1 MNTRLDAE
9 FWRRHLN
16 LGLVLYGVAI
26 ACSLVYLVAVP
37 GPSRHLLYGMA
48 ALALVSVAVVLALPR
63 HAIVESPRRLVF
75 FYSWS
80 AFSIAFVLAVAALDG
95 GATSPLALLL
105 LFALVYSALAYPPY
119 AVVGATTL
127 AATGYLAVAAVT
139 GHAQLGLTLMMVVV
153 LVGVGSVSAAAAAAR
168 DRVRRELDRLATHD
182 GLTGCLTHRAF
193 HDRVA
198 VEVGRSVRHGHV
210 VALVLVDL
218 DHFKAVNDANG
229 HLAGDEVLRRVGA
242 VLGREL
248 RPGDAV
254 GRVGGD
260 EFALLLP
267 ETDASGAVALARR
280 RLAELTGA
288 GIGATF
294 GVAQSCGRP
303 TCPVAGGAGADEDAR
318 LLVAAADRALYG
330 AKTAGRGRVQ
340 AAACACDA
348 AAAESA

>member
-1 MNTRLDAE
+1 VNAQLDAE

-26 ACSLVYLVAVP
+26 ACSLAYLVVVP
-37 GPSRHLLYGMA
+37 GPNRGTLYAMA
-48 ALALVSVAVVLALPR
+48 VVALASTAVVLALPR
-63 HAIVESPRRLVF
+63 RAIAESPKRLVF

-80 AFSIAFVLAVAALDG
+80 VFSIAFVLAVAALDG
-95 GATSPLALLL
+95 GASSPLVLLL

-119 AVVGATTL
+119 AVAGATAL
-127 AATGYLAVAAVT
+127 AAIGYLTVAAVV
-139 GHAQLGLTLMMVVV
+139 GHSEVGRTMMMIVV

-198 VEVGRSVRHGHV
+198 MEVGRSVRHGHV
-210 VALVLVDL
+210 LALVLVDL
-218 DHFKAVNDANG
+218 DHFKAVNDVNG
-229 HLAGDEVLRRVGA
+229 HLAGDETVRRVGA

-267 ETDASGAVALARR
+267 DTDATGAVAFARR
-280 RLAELTGA
+280 RLAELTDA

-303 TCPVAGGAGADEDAR
+303 TCAVTGAAGAEEDTR
-318 LLVAAADRALYG
+318 LLVAAADRALYD
-330 AKTAGRGRVQ
+330 AKRAGRGRVQ
-340 AAACACDA
+340 VASCACDV
-348 AAAESA
+348 SAVETA